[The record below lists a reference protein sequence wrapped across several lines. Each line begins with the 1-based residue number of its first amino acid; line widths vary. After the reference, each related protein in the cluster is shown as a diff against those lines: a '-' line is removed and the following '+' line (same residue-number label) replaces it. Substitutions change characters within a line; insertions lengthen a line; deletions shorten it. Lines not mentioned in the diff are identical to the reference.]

1 MISIK
6 RKKKWK
12 KRWSHCDCLE
22 QWWIGDECL
31 CTVLAARMQS
41 LFLSIRQLKCNS
53 SCFFHKVFL
62 AMILDNERR
71 LFLANVSWVFISLYE
86 RITKFNQLG
95 TWERATSRY
104 LLLINRFV
112 IFLGGGGGQWIAR
125 NLQARKYNIT
135 RDSIISWKLSLVFA
149 YIVANCLNTRG
160 TSKRILRN
168 QSVIE
173 GRCEVNL
180 QIEALLAS
188 HCSSKDILI
197 DNFIILSK
205 STRPDGVCI
214 WARSPA
220 HFWMS
225 WSSRCTTVRHCALLR
240 HRYTWLSSRCIGD
253 RWRAPRARKVR
264 LLVDSGVATWFKF
277 SPKSIELVPWDFRS
291 PQIR

>member
-1 MISIK
+1 MNNTSITSLTNVNAKQMISIK

-112 IFLGGGGGQWIAR
+112 IFFGGGGNESRVIYRQE
-125 NLQARKYNIT
+125 NI
-135 RDSIISWKLSLVFA
+135 I
-149 YIVANCLNTRG
+149 
-160 TSKRILRN
+160 
-168 QSVIE
+168 
-173 GRCEVNL
+173 
-180 QIEALLAS
+180 
-188 HCSSKDILI
+188 
-197 DNFIILSK
+197 
-205 STRPDGVCI
+205 
-214 WARSPA
+214 
-220 HFWMS
+220 
-225 WSSRCTTVRHCALLR
+225 
-240 HRYTWLSSRCIGD
+240 
-253 RWRAPRARKVR
+253 
-264 LLVDSGVATWFKF
+264 
-277 SPKSIELVPWDFRS
+277 
-291 PQIR
+291 